1 MQINRVLSQF
11 RESLEIFLIFPTAT
25 FRKGSLSTR
34 KFLKTVFYRSFIRNF
49 EHAFPLRFLSLCS
62 RAQISRAPHLKET
75 SVSKKE
81 TKKRR
86 RKKNERR
93 KIVYRFTNLNNGETN
108 VPCSIS
114 SSIDE
119 SARSLDFS
127 LWTVYYVMK
136 SILRNKK
143 IMIDDKWLERSW
155 EHERSV
161 TRRED
166 TFSFCRF
173 LPFPP
178 SFSLFSP
185 LFLLF
190 LFPPPLWN
198 NSSIQLEGNRHKA
211 INFVVWEYRICC
223 LLFPSPP
230 FPLTLSSKRQRGSTT
245 VLWLYFSCNRYLQLA
260 SLDENA
266 FIKCNVN
273 KW

>member
-86 RKKNERR
+86 RKRNERR

-223 LLFPSPP
+223 LLSPPLPPPSP
-230 FPLTLSSKRQRGSTT
+230 FLQRDKEVRQQFYG
-245 VLWLYFSCNRYLQLA
+245 FIFLA
-260 SLDENA
+260 TDTSNSHRSMKMRLLNA
-266 FIKCNVN
+266 T
-273 KW
+273 